1 MCFLLAFFMSTR
13 LFFTSYKALCITQGH
28 VTSTHISNSQSNSG
42 TNCIHQ
48 QSLNNCSIQIDAR
61 FMEVDIEISLWR
73 WLVTLVPVA
82 VCWWLPSWGW
92 LLCEVVAQTGDKH
105 TASTGPVYPPYKQR
119 ILYTVNWYLHYVNV
133 WWGNKE
139 NTLHCV
145 VLHFHT
151 DTEFNRDHR
160 RTHYIL
166 VY

>member
-1 MCFLLAFFMSTR
+1 MCFLLAFYMSTR
-13 LFFTSYKALCITQGH
+13 LFLTSYKALCITQGH

-48 QSLNNCSIQIDAR
+48 QSLNNCWNQIDTR
-61 FMEVDIEISLWR
+61 FLEVDIEISLWR
-73 WLVTLVPVA
+73 WLVT
-82 VCWWLPSWGW
+82 CPSGCVLMTGELRMIALWSCCSDW
-92 LLCEVVAQTGDKH
+92 RQTDGEH
-105 TASTGPVYPPYKQR
+105 GARVYPPYKQR

-151 DTEFNRDHR
+151 DTEFNIDHR
-160 RTHYIL
+160 RTH
-166 VY
+166 